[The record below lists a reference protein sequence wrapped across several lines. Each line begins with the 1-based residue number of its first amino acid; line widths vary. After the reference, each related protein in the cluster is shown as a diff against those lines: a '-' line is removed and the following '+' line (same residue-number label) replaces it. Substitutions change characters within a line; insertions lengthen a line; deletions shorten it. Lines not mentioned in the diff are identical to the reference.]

1 MIIFLIKKCAKGH
14 LPITT
19 ADKDKSSN
27 QSVASSKDPIQF
39 KVFEMENM
47 QYAEELVREFL
58 VFRGFTNTLQVFE
71 MELSTDIGKGF
82 QVDKILDLIFSIY
95 IPKFQAE
102 KLVGLLSFFKQCFS
116 LVSEAALFSTLS
128 KLEVSILRY
137 YIVCAVQS
145 GRKDKVVEFFGMNGN
160 DLLQRGGDWT
170 PWFAIPYLK
179 NPSLDPQ
186 FRIYFSKEWYEA
198 LRLSVRNFFSV
209 IFSGTRI
216 PALLKISSEKNTIN
230 NLKKDIKQLN
240 VKLSQLRVLLEEK
253 EAQLCW
259 LRSNG
264 SNAASTLDSNVGQGN
279 NSTPLSAA
287 HEENL
292 MTVETCISATPSISE
307 TEQPQERAIGGP
319 ANGSSS
325 IARIDIEHIIAND
338 AIQMIHGTAYN
349 DDGREMLAEEE
360 FPEVK
365 VDFQETFLGHT
376 SPISRC
382 RFSASG
388 NNIASASV
396 DGTVRIWT
404 YDSSTPTSRNATIYC
419 GTEIMSLDWEC
430 KSDRLLLIGT
440 ADGGIK
446 AWNVD
451 AKRVVCDL
459 NTSEVFPSVLD
470 LKCSPVEP
478 VFVSAAASRR
488 QGATY
493 LDSLG
498 FASLTVWNMKTWR
511 AMTVLPL
518 GEDPPAITSLCF
530 NHNGKILAAAATD
543 GMIHMFDMSAGL
555 QITGWPAHDSA
566 INSILFGPDETSI
579 FSLGSD
585 GKIFEWSLQNQG
597 HVLWSRSC
605 SRFCVPETSRY
616 HRHEMGLDANGRR
629 LLVTSETLRAPI
641 YQVRG
646 HMNGWRTLPHNA
658 AITTVDWHPTLPI
671 FLTGSADNSVRV
683 TSLS

>member
-1 MIIFLIKKCAKGH
+1 
-14 LPITT
+14 
-19 ADKDKSSN
+19 
-27 QSVASSKDPIQF
+27 
-39 KVFEMENM
+39 MENM

-58 VFRGFTNTLQVFE
+58 VFRGFTNTLQAFDI
-71 MELSTDIGKGF
+71 ELSTDIGKGF
-82 QVDKILDLIFSIY
+82 QVDKLLDLIFSNY
-95 IPKFQAE
+95 IPKLQAD
-102 KLVGLLSFFKQCFS
+102 KLVSLLYFFKQCFS
-116 LVSEAALFSTLS
+116 SSLSETALVSTLS
-128 KLEVSILRY
+128 KLEVSLLRY
-137 YIVCAVQS
+137 YIVYAIQS
-145 GRKDKVVEFFGMNGN
+145 GRKDKVVEFFGINGN
-160 DLLQRGGDWT
+160 DLLQKNADWT

-186 FRIYFSKEWYEA
+186 FRVYFSKEWCEA
-198 LRLSVRNFFSV
+198 LRLSVMNFLSE
-209 IFSGTRI
+209 IFNGTHI
-216 PALLKISSEKNTIN
+216 LFQGSEKNTIN
-230 NLKKDIKQLN
+230 HLKKDIKQLN
-240 VKLSQLRVLLEEK
+240 VKLSQLQALLEDK
-253 EAQLCW
+253 EAQLCR
-259 LRSNG
+259 LRSNAR
-264 SNAASTLDSNVGQGN
+264 NAALISDTHVGQAS
-279 NSTPLSAA
+279 NSIPSSAVL
-287 HEENL
+287 EENL
-292 MTVETCISATPSISE
+292 IRPVEAQVSTTQNMGAVDRAD
-307 TEQPQERAIGGP
+307 ERAVGLP
-319 ANGSSS
+319 AKDLSLSGASKDARDSSS
-325 IARIDIEHIIAND
+325 IARIDRED
-338 AIQMIHGTAYN
+338 GKTSGTIQTVHGGPFSDNGTETL
-349 DDGREMLAEEE
+349 GEEE

-419 GTEIMSLDWEC
+419 GAEIMSLDWEC

-459 NTSEVFPSVLD
+459 NTSEAFPSVLD

-488 QGATY
+488 HGSSY
-493 LDSLG
+493 LDSLRY
-498 FASLTVWNMKTWR
+498 ASLTVWNMKTWR
-511 AMTVLPL
+511 AITVLPL

-605 SRFCVPETSRY
+605 SRFCDPETSK
-616 HRHEMGLDANGRR
+616 HCRHEMAMDANGRR
-629 LLVTSETLRAPI
+629 LLVTSAAVRAPI

-646 HMNGWRTLPHNA
+646 YTNGLRTLPHSA
-658 AITTVDWHPTLPI
+658 AVTTVDWHPTLPI

-683 TSLS
+683 SSLS